1 MRNGHVSAI
10 HVFAGV
16 GCTQKHADN
25 WLAHQDD
32 FNSLL
37 SALSADHGPDSQE
50 DSQEASVSVQSLE
63 EKSQQ
68 QKSRVQ

>member
-1 MRNGHVSAI
+1 MYTCDI
-10 HVFAGV
+10 HMFAGV

-37 SALSADHGPDSQE
+37 SALSADHGPDT
-50 DSQEASVSVQSLE
+50 DATQEAVSVQSLE